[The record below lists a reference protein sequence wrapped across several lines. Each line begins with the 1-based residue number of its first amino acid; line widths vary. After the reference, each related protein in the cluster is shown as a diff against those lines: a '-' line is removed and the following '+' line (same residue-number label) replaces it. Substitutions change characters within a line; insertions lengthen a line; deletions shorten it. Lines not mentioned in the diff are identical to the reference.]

1 MTQAAAIYTRVSS
14 DRQKE
19 EHTIASQTAA
29 LLEYAQKHSYVV
41 PPEWVFQDEGYSG
54 ATLIRPGLEALRDL
68 AAQGQLVAVLI
79 YSPDRLSRKYAY
91 QVLLAEE
98 FSRCGVKIVFLQ
110 SPAGTT
116 PEDQLVVQFQGMIAE
131 YERAQ
136 IAERSRRGKRHKA
149 QQGVVNVFSG
159 APYGYHYVKKSDASA
174 AYYQVV
180 EAEAQVVRMVFE
192 MYTQQQLSVT
202 AIARQLDQRQ
212 IPTRN
217 GKGGWQHQTIWHMLR
232 NPAYR
237 GRACYGKTG
246 LQPRQQMSR
255 SWRQRNRL
263 PSPDTVNHERPRT
276 EWIEVSVPALV
287 EESVFALAQEQLRK
301 NRHFSPRRTKRPSLL
316 QGLLVCQQCGY
327 AMYRT
332 YGGRLQ
338 HRLYYYRCPGADAY
352 RWPQGRRCTNRPVR
366 QDYLDQLIWTQIIAL
381 LENET
386 LIQAEIDRRQEAA
399 RKTDPCE
406 RRKEVLS
413 SEQARLRNKM
423 ERLITAYQ
431 DELLTLEQLR
441 DRMPNLK
448 QQSQAVNSELQS
460 LEMAKLDQAKYLKL
474 AHNLSGFRNNLR
486 ARAQTLD
493 VKERQQILRSL
504 VKEVLVGLDTLTIR
518 HSIPI
523 PSSDGS
529 PPDVSGPAFSQQP
542 GYPLR
547 PRSVRT

>member
-1 MTQAAAIYTRVSS
+1 MQAAAIYTRVSS

-54 ATLIRPGLEALRDL
+54 ATLVRPRLEALRDL
-68 AAQGQLVAVLI
+68 AAQGQVVTVLV

-98 FSRCGVKIVFLQ
+98 FSRCGVEIVFLQ

-149 QQGVVNVFSG
+149 QQGVVNVLSG

-180 EAEAQVVRMVFE
+180 EAEAQVVRTVFE

-217 GKGGWQHQTIWHMLR
+217 GKGGWQHQTIWRMLR

-237 GRACYGKTG
+237 GKACYGKTG

-255 SWRQRNRL
+255 PWRQRNRL
-263 PSPDTVNHERPRT
+263 PDPDTVNHERPRT

-338 HRLYYYRCPGADAY
+338 HQLYYYRCPGADAY
-352 RWPQGRRCTNRPVR
+352 RWPQGRQCTNRPVR
-366 QDYLDQLIWTQIIAL
+366 QDYLDQLIWEQIIAL

-406 RRKEVLS
+406 RRKEALC
-413 SEQARLRNKM
+413 SEQLRLRNKM

-441 DRMPNLK
+441 ERMPTIK
-448 QQSQAVNSELQS
+448 QQSQAVNS
-460 LEMAKLDQAKYLKL
+460 
-474 AHNLSGFRNNLR
+474 G
-486 ARAQTLD
+486 
-493 VKERQQILRSL
+493 
-504 VKEVLVGLDTLTIR
+504 
-518 HSIPI
+518 
-523 PSSDGS
+523 GS
-529 PPDVSGPAFSQQP
+529 AAA
-542 GYPLR
+542 
-547 PRSVRT
+547 